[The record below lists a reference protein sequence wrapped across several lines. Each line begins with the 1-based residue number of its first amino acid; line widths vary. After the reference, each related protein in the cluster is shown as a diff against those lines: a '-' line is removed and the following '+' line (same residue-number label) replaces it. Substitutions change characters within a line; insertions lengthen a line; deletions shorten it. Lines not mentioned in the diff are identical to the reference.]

1 MMRNASQWTSEL
13 LDAARTSPR
22 QLRELVE
29 KIQADAKSDGYAE
42 AMTLATVMASDILT
56 SFNAPAAGGRAK

>member
-1 MMRNASQWTSEL
+1 MRNATQWTSEL

-29 KIQADAKSDGYAE
+29 KIQADAKSAGYAE
-42 AMTLATVMASDILT
+42 AMTLATVVASDILT
-56 SFNAPAAGGRAK
+56 SFDTAAAGRRTK